1 MQREIFVPNA
11 AAIRQARAFLRGS
24 DWTADDKRTV
34 LRFHPDYCHMQPWVV
49 ATVAAWALEHRFRG
63 GTIAIANPEKAKYA
77 WRLGL
82 ADYLGQLNPAPQQEH
97 EEAGRFIPLRQIR
110 DPKDLGGLLAEIVT
124 LLHVDEEA
132 AKGVMYTIS
141 EMVRN
146 VLEHSSSA
154 TGAIVCAQRYAGE
167 RGRKYVSIG
176 IADRGIGVLGSLA
189 KNYALSGDTEAIL
202 KAIQPGVTGA
212 QSTMYGAPDN
222 AGAGLFIT
230 RRLSEETGGY
240 FAIGS
245 GSAMFRTSTAVRR
258 PKDSNLVFDIG
269 HVPGTIVSVEI
280 GLESENEFNETLAMA
295 REAFGARGRQD
306 RREEVQRRIRFE

>member
-1 MQREIFVPNA
+1 MPREIFVPNA
-11 AAIRQARAFLRGS
+11 AAIRQAGAFLRGS
-24 DWTADDKRTV
+24 DWTADDKPTV
-34 LRFHPDYCHMQPWVV
+34 LRFHPGYCHMQPWVV
-49 ATVAAWALEHRFRG
+49 AAIAAWALEQRFHG
-63 GTIAIANPEKAKYA
+63 GRVSVANPERAMYA
-77 WRLGL
+77 WRMGL
-82 ADYLGQLNPAPQQEH
+82 SDFLGQLNPAVQQEH

-110 DPKDLGGLLAEIVT
+110 NAQDLGGLLAEIVT

-132 AKGVMYTIS
+132 AKGVMYAIS

-146 VLEHSSSA
+146 VLEHSSAGS
-154 TGAIVCAQRYAGE
+154 GAIVCAQRYQGE
-167 RGRKYVSIG
+167 RGRKYVSLG
-176 IADRGIGVLGSLA
+176 IADRGIGVLGSLS
-189 KNYALSGDTEAIL
+189 KNYTLADDREAIL

-212 QSTMYGAPDN
+212 QKTMYGAPDN

-245 GSAMFRTSTAVRR
+245 GSAMFRTSAAKRR
-258 PKDSNLVFDIG
+258 PKDARLVFHIG
-269 HVPGTIVSVEI
+269 HFPGTVVCVEI

-306 RREEVQRRIRFE
+306 RRAEVQRRVRFG